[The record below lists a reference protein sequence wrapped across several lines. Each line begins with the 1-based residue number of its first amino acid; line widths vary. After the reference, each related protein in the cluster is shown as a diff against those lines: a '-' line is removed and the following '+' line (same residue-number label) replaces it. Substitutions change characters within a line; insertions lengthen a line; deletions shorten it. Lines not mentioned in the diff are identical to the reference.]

1 MNSLIDSSW
10 SGRMVVLPSTDL
22 EKVEKD
28 SNSCLQVWTSGACT
42 ASKTA
47 SRRQQECNKYTD
59 LEIPG
64 IAQAKYINF
73 EVIKMQKIIE
83 TMAVVQFAPEKFV
96 D

>member
-1 MNSLIDSSW
+1 MNSLIDSGW
-10 SGRMVVLPSTDL
+10 SGRMVVLPLIDL

-28 SNSCLQVWTSGACT
+28 SNSCVQVWTSCACAT
-42 ASKTA
+42 SKIA
-47 SRRQQECNKYTD
+47 SRRQQECNKYTV
-59 LEIPG
+59 LEIPR

-83 TMAVVQFAPEKFV
+83 TMAVDQFAPEKFV